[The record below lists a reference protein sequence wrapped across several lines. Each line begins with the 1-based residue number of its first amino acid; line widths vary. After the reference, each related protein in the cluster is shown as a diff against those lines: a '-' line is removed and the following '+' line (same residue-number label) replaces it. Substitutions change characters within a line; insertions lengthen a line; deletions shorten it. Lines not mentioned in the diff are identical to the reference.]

1 MVDIAVIKAA
11 TPKVVPDADKL
22 GFGQYFTDHM
32 FVMDYETGKGWHNP
46 RIEPYDEFSLYPSAM
61 VLHYGQA
68 IFEGIKA
75 FRTVGDDIVVFR
87 TRDYLNRFNRSA
99 DILCIPNTDVD
110 VVHAGLKKLLEID
123 KRWVPVKEGTALYV
137 RPFIF
142 ATDPYVGVKSSDTYK
157 LMIILSPVGAYY
169 AAGFNP
175 VGIKVEDKYVRA
187 VPGGIGEAK
196 TPGNYAASLRA
207 QVEAKKEGYA
217 QVLWLDGVER
227 KYVEEVGTMNIL
239 FKIKGEVVTPALN
252 GSILGGI
259 TRRTV
264 LELCKDWG
272 VKATERQIS
281 IDEVFEAHAKGD
293 LEEVFGSGTA
303 AVISPVGELSWK
315 GKKLI
320 IGDGKTGPFSQK
332 LFDYVAGL
340 LEILQR
346 LANHP
351 LDDYLLDIGKRAG
364 FGRRQA
370 GAAEKAV
377 DDRENDIGIKL

>member
-340 LEILQR
+340 Q
-346 LANHP
+346 
-351 LDDYLLDIGKRAG
+351 YGKVQDK
-364 FGRRQA
+364 FGWV
-370 GAAEKAV
+370 EKMCKA
-377 DDRENDIGIKL
+377 